1 MPIERVAQR
10 NAAKQSVMK
19 KIAAIVLGLSLL
31 GTVSYAKN
39 GKNGKDGEKTKPTA
53 EQKQLRKEMTEKYD
67 TNKDGKID
75 KEERAKISAEDKAK
89 LEKAGLSGHHK
100 KSDGDKKEES
110 K

>member
-1 MPIERVAQR
+1 
-10 NAAKQSVMK
+10 MK

-31 GTVSYAKN
+31 GTIAHAKN
-39 GKNGKDGEKTKPTA
+39 GKEGEKAKPTA
-53 EQKQLRKEMTEKYD
+53 EQKQLRKEITEKYD
-67 TNKDGKID
+67 ANKDGKID

-100 KSDGDKKEES
+100 KGEGKKSES